1 LGKPLQLEKSL
12 ATPLVEG
19 QKIQNTWQK
28 VGTVG
33 MIGFNFRF
41 NPLYKAAG
49 QGIRSGRIGDLVSL
63 RSVFST
69 ATQYSV
75 IGEQFPQTRS
85 LLLDLT
91 FHHVDLI
98 HYF

>member
-1 LGKPLQLEKSL
+1 MEKPL
-12 ATPLVEG
+12 ATTLVKG

-49 QGIRSGRIGDLVSL
+49 QGVLSGRIGSI
-63 RSVFST
+63 FST